1 MTFKIPNFMTFV
13 TLKESAQ
20 SVSNPFHEINNECL
34 LIFEQVLQ
42 IWKD

>member
-1 MTFKIPNFMTFV
+1 MTVKIPNFMTVV

-20 SVSNPFHEINNECL
+20 SDSNPLHEENNECL

>member
-1 MTFKIPNFMTFV
+1 MTVKIPNFMTVV

-20 SVSNPFHEINNECL
+20 NVSDPFHEINNECL

-42 IWKD
+42 I